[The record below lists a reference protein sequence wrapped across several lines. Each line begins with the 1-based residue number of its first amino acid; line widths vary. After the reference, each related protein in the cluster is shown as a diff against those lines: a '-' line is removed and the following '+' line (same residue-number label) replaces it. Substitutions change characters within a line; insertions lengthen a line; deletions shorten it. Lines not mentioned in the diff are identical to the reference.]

1 MTQVAEDY
9 DYEADEERGIGRG
22 VMTMKMIEK
31 LLKMKMGKPTTK
43 DTIGL
48 TREDTIREPVKLHI
62 SLNQGN
68 MVVATV
74 YMRMSFEF

>member
-1 MTQVAEDY
+1 
-9 DYEADEERGIGRG
+9 
-22 VMTMKMIEK
+22 MKIMKK
-31 LLKMKMGKPTTK
+31 LLKMSMGKPTTK
-43 DTIGL
+43 DTMRL

-68 MVVATV
+68 MVLATV